1 LYCLYLAHLAI
12 VKMADKGPV
21 VAVSE
26 VVHQHHVLPLLLGVR
41 LRGGTGGGAGG
52 GVLGRGGGAAGAGR
66 GRAAQRAAGRGYHR

>member
-1 LYCLYLAHLAI
+1 
-12 VKMADKGPV
+12 MADKGPV

-41 LRGGTGGGAGG
+41 LRGGAGG